1 MPWGG
6 GRAVQALVDDGA
18 TNDIVNHRGKFR
30 DAAQD
35 HAEPVNVRRHVV
47 GLARRDL
54 RRHPAW
60 LEARGEQIW
69 GSPGFQGSPRWLTR
83 VHRATAKPARAH
95 SRGRLDYQRRR

>member
-1 MPWGG
+1 MPRGG
-6 GRAVQALVDDGA
+6 GGAVHALFDDEVI
-18 TNDIVNHRGKFR
+18 NDIVNHRGEFQ

-35 HAEPVNVRRHVV
+35 HAKPVNVRRHVV
-47 GLARRDL
+47 GLVRRDL

-83 VHRATAKPARAH
+83 VHRASAKPARAH
-95 SRGRLDYQRRR
+95 SRGRLDYQRS